1 MADLPVFPTD
11 PDGPAAARET
21 TGESL
26 KGKESM
32 VQRKKNES
40 SLTEIV
46 GNAHASAFGG
56 LAFHDRAQNA
66 ILAGAFSAALLGLVG
81 GLAGCHGTAQAA
93 PAQQEETTV
102 KVETVA
108 AEERTVPR
116 VVKLTGNLEA
126 DRSSDVAADASG
138 KVSATFVER
147 GAYVKKGT
155 VLAILDSSSAAISAA
170 QARADADGAAADAKL
185 KDSELAR
192 TQKLHAMKAIPDAEL
207 DRAKAARDTA
217 NDRASSMG
225 AKLALQSKTVGD
237 ATIRAPFDGIV
248 TERFVDVGEYVRP
261 DTKIA
266 TIVRSDVLRLRLSVP
281 ESSASAVKEGQSVDF
296 KVASDGP
303 PSTTATHTAKIRFVG
318 AEVRQQQRDL
328 LVEAM
333 YDNHDHALRPG
344 MFATARLA
352 IGEEKGVVI
361 PQTAVKKDGA
371 TRRVF
376 VLKTGRIEERVVQL
390 GEPLVGEEQTIHVV
404 NGLTAGEKI
413 APKPDAKLRDGL
425 KAE

>member
-1 MADLPVFPTD
+1 
-11 PDGPAAARET
+11 
-21 TGESL
+21 
-26 KGKESM
+26 M
-32 VQRKKNES
+32 VQKKNEGLIS
-40 SLTEIV
+40 IV
-46 GNAHASAFGG
+46 GYAHANAFGG
-56 LAFHDRAQNA
+56 LAFGDTERSGDGERSGGAQNA
-66 ILAGAFSAALLGLVG
+66 ILAGVFSAALLGLVG
-81 GLAGCHGTAQAA
+81 ALAGCHGTAQAA
-93 PAQQEETTV
+93 PTAQAAAEETL
-102 KVETVA
+102 KIETIAV
-108 AEERTVPR
+108 EERTVPR
-116 VVKLTGNLEA
+116 AVKLTGNLEA
-126 DRSSDVAADASG
+126 DRSSDVAADSSG

-147 GAYVKKGT
+147 GAYVKKGA
-155 VLAILDSSSAAISAA
+155 VLAILDASSAAISAA
-170 QARADADGAAADAKL
+170 QAKADADGAIADAKL

-192 TQKLHAMKAIPDAEL
+192 TQKLHSMKAIPDAEL

-217 NDRASSMG
+217 SEKASSMG
-225 AKLALQSKTVGD
+225 AKLALSSKTIGD

-281 ESSASAVKEGQSVDF
+281 ESSAAAVKEGQSVDF
-296 KVASDGP
+296 RVSSDAEGA
-303 PSTTATHTAKIRFVG
+303 ATHTAKIRFVG
-318 AEVRQQQRDL
+318 AEVRQAQRDL

-344 MFATARLA
+344 MFATARLS

-361 PQTAVKKDGA
+361 PMTAVKKDGA

-390 GEPLVGEEQTIHVV
+390 GEPLTSEAGLIHVV

>member
-1 MADLPVFPTD
+1 
-11 PDGPAAARET
+11 
-21 TGESL
+21 
-26 KGKESM
+26 M
-32 VQRKKNES
+32 VQRN
-40 SLTEIV
+40 
-46 GNAHASAFGG
+46 NAHL
-56 LAFHDRAQNA
+56 LARRA
-66 ILAGAFSAALLGLVG
+66 ILAGAFSAAALVSVG
-81 GLAGCHGTAQAA
+81 TLAGCHGTAQAA
-93 PAQQEETTV
+93 PQGASTEETV
-102 KVETVA
+102 KVETIMV
-108 AEERTVPR
+108 EKRTVAR
-116 VVKLTGNLEA
+116 TVKLTGNLEA
-126 DRSSDVAADASG
+126 DRSSDVAADSSG

-147 GAYVKKGT
+147 GAHVKKGT
-155 VLAILDSSSAAISAA
+155 VLAILDASSAAISAA
-170 QARADADGAAADAKL
+170 QAKADADGAIADAKL

-192 TQKLHAMKAIPDAEL
+192 TQKLHAMKAIADAEL

-217 NDRASSMG
+217 NERASSMG

-266 TIVRSDVLRLRLSVP
+266 TIVRSDILRLRLSVP
-281 ESSASAVKEGQSVDF
+281 ESSASAVKEGQAVDF
-296 KVASDGP
+296 KVASDGEG
-303 PSTTATHTAKIRFVG
+303 SALHTAKIRFVG

-328 LVEAM
+328 VVEAI
-333 YDNHDHALRPG
+333 YDNHDHTLRPG

-376 VLKTGRIEERVVQL
+376 VLKNGRVEERVVQL
-390 GEPLVGEEQTIHVV
+390 GEPLSQGPDENLIHVV
-404 NGLTAGEKI
+404 NGLSAGERI